1 MADALLS
8 ICDLRVGLR
17 DRPGI
22 HPVDGID
29 IDIQPGELLCL
40 VGESGSGK
48 SLTALS
54 ILRLLGP
61 GLQLH
66 GGEIRFKHD
75 DLLKL
80 PSEALRRLRGNRIAM
95 VFQEPMTSLNPV
107 FTIGRQIAEPLQV
120 HLGMSRKQALAR
132 AAELLEQVG
141 IRNAAARLRS
151 YPDELSGGQRQ
162 RVMIAMALACGPD
175 LLVADEPT
183 TALDVTIQ
191 AQILDLIKDLQKTRG
206 MAVLLI
212 THDFDVVA
220 RIADQVAVMY
230 AGQIVERGPAAQVL
244 AEPRHPYT
252 AGLLACLPDLAGNKP
267 LRPIRGQ
274 VPALDAMPAGCRFS
288 PRCPLVQDDCRQ
300 GAIPMLA
307 LDGRGTRCLYPER
320 VGEIQW

>member
-1 MADALLS
+1 MTDALLS
-8 ICDLRVGLR
+8 IRDLRVGLR
-17 DRPGI
+17 DRPGV

-29 IDIQPGELLCL
+29 IDILPGELLCL

-61 GLQLH
+61 GLQLQ

-80 PSEALRRLRGNRIAM
+80 PAESLRRLRGNRIAM

-120 HLGMSRKQALAR
+120 HLGMSHKKALLR

-141 IRNAAARLRS
+141 IRNATARLRA

-175 LLVADEPT
+175 LLIADEPT

-191 AQILDLIKDLQKTRG
+191 AQILDLVKDLQKTHG

-230 AGQIVERGPAAQVL
+230 AGQIVERGAAAEVL

-252 AGLLACLPDLAGNKP
+252 AGLLACLPDLAGEKP
-267 LRPIRGQ
+267 LHPIPGQ

-288 PRCPLVQDDCRQ
+288 PRCTLVQDNCRQ
-300 GAIPMLA
+300 GGIPMLT
-307 LDGRGTRCLYPER
+307 LDGRDTRCLYPER
-320 VGEIQW
+320 VGEVKW

>member
-1 MADALLS
+1 MADSLLS
-8 ICDLRVGLR
+8 IRDLRIALR

-29 IDIQPGELLCL
+29 LDIQPGELLCL

-61 GLQLH
+61 GLRPH

-107 FTIGRQIAEPLQV
+107 FTTGRQIAEPLQV

-141 IRNAAARLRS
+141 IRNAAARLRA

-252 AGLLACLPDLAGNKP
+252 AGLLACLPDLAGEKP

-288 PRCPLVQDDCRQ
+288 PRCPLVQDNCRQ

-307 LDGRGTRCLYPER
+307 LDGRATRCLYPDR